1 VEIYFQTRQ
10 PADFAR
16 NLSDKLTEYGVDGF
30 TFVTDARVADM
41 PARQA
46 SLEEEAIAGVTGLRF
61 QYIPEFDMG
70 ADAWNAMS
78 ASEKAAKI
86 DEMEDMFDDIVVDIT
101 SQNPDVSTALVMHY
115 ETDVIER
122 GSYDSF
128 ITKKAE

>member
-1 VEIYFQTRQ
+1 
-10 PADFAR
+10 
-16 NLSDKLTEYGVDGF
+16 
-30 TFVTDARVADM
+30 
-41 PARQA
+41 
-46 SLEEEAIAGVTGLRF
+46 
-61 QYIPEFDMG
+61 MG

-101 SQNPDVSTALVMHY
+101 SQNPDVSTALVTHY